1 MGVFDHYLLV
11 ESKKHTRNCCYIKC
25 KRVFIMIL
33 SHYDFVHYDFVHYD
47 FIGTPQERVPK
58 QDWSNRFGE
67 SGIIHSYSIVHI
79 LT

>member
-1 MGVFDHYLLV
+1 MRVIEYFLLV
-11 ESKKHTRNCCYIKC
+11 GSKKHKLNGCYIKY

-33 SHYDFVHYDFVHYD
+33 SHYDFVHYDFV
-47 FIGTPQERVPK
+47 GTPQERVPK
-58 QDWSNRFGE
+58 QDWSDRFGE